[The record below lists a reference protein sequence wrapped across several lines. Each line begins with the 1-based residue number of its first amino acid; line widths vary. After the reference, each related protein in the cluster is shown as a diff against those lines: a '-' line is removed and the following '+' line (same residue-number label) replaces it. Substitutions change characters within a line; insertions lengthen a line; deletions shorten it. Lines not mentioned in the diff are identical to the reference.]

1 MANRRVVSLCTVSGS
16 ITIHTCIYMYV
27 CTYIQLS
34 FHFTCN
40 EDSNSISRVLSS
52 DPTVTHQLCT
62 FSVHWTEV
70 YCVSGVMLVYLSPC
84 RLPPTRLS
92 TSIQCGV
99 LVPGH
104 PPTAHPPCSPQ
115 AQKSPLVVT
124 RESGNAQPSLPG

>member
-1 MANRRVVSLCTVSGS
+1 MANRRVVSLCAVSGY
-16 ITIHTCIYMYV
+16 ITIHIHVYV

-34 FHFTCN
+34 FHFTYN
-40 EDSNSISRVLSS
+40 EDNSISRVLSS

-70 YCVSGVMLVYLSPC
+70 YCVSGVTLVYLSLC

-99 LVPGH
+99 LIPGH
-104 PPTAHPPCSPQ
+104 PPTAHPPRSPQ

-124 RESGNAQPSLPG
+124 RESGNAQPSLAG